1 MGIFPV
7 EFPTTTA
14 GCFESFRL
22 LHYLAFIK
30 GGIRFELY
38 AMSIVLIKPKLLTN
52 LRMKIQTGRGTIS
65 LITLIAIWSVS
76 ALTSLPGLAVSPIL
90 GDLTKIFPEATDLDI
105 QMLTSLPSLLIIP
118 FILLGGKLTEKVD
131 FVRILKIG
139 LWLFAVS
146 GMLYLVSNKMW
157 QLIVVSA
164 LLGIG
169 AGLIIPLS
177 TGLVSRYFTGTY
189 RVKQF
194 GFSSAITNFTLV
206 IATAVTGYLAEVSW
220 HLPFLVYLLP
230 LISILLIGRLKK
242 DRPEVA
248 SADSASS
255 KEERAVIDTGGSK
268 YGIHVKHLIELMFF
282 YGVTTYIVLAVIF
295 NLPFLME
302 KHHFSS
308 GNSGLMISLFFLA
321 IMAPGFCLDKI
332 AATLKERTKAYSL
345 LFMALGLLLIWIAP
359 LEWLII
365 PGCLF
370 VGLGYGVIQ
379 PMLYDKTTH
388 TALPEK
394 ATLALAFVM
403 MMNYLAILLYPFI
416 VDFFQWIFH
425 TQSQE
430 FPFIFNL
437 LITVVTLFWAYRRRH
452 TFLFNDQL
460 K

>member
-1 MGIFPV
+1 
-7 EFPTTTA
+7 
-14 GCFESFRL
+14 
-22 LHYLAFIK
+22 
-30 GGIRFELY
+30 
-38 AMSIVLIKPKLLTN
+38 
-52 LRMKIQTGRGTIS
+52 MKIQTGRGTIP
-65 LITLIAIWSVS
+65 LITLIAIWSIS

-90 GDLTKIFPEATDLDI
+90 GDLTKIFPKATDLDI

-139 LWLFAVS
+139 LWLFAAS
-146 GMLYLVSNKMW
+146 GILYLISNKMW

-169 AGLIIPLS
+169 SGLIIPLS
-177 TGLVSRYFTGTY
+177 TGLISKYFVGTY

-194 GFSSAITNFTLV
+194 GLSSAITNFTLV

-230 LISILLIGRLKK
+230 LISILLVGHLKESQSDAAVK
-242 DRPEVA
+242 P
-248 SADSASS
+248 SS
-255 KEERAVIDTGGSK
+255 QSTAPSGQTAAVDTGGSK
-268 YGIHVKHLIELMFF
+268 YGIHIKHLLQIMLF
-282 YGVTTYIVLAVIF
+282 YGVTTFIVLAVIF
-295 NLPFLME
+295 NLSILME

-332 AATLKERTKAYSL
+332 VDELKERTKAYSL
-345 LFMALGLLLIWIAP
+345 LSMAVGLALIWIAP
-359 LEWLII
+359 IEWLII
-365 PGCLF
+365 PGCIL
-370 VGLGYGVIQ
+370 VGLGYGIIQ

-388 TALPEK
+388 TALPQK
-394 ATLALAFVM
+394 ATMALAFVM

-416 VDFFQWIFH
+416 IDFLQNLFH

-430 FPFIFNL
+430 FPFVFNL
-437 LITVVTLFWAYRRRH
+437 LITIVTFFWAYLRRD

>member
-1 MGIFPV
+1 
-7 EFPTTTA
+7 
-14 GCFESFRL
+14 
-22 LHYLAFIK
+22 
-30 GGIRFELY
+30 
-38 AMSIVLIKPKLLTN
+38 
-52 LRMKIQTGRGTIS
+52 MKIQTGRGTIP

-90 GDLTKIFPEATDLDI
+90 GDLTKIFPKATDLDI

-118 FILLGGKLTEKVD
+118 FVLLGGKLTEKVD
-131 FVRILKIG
+131 FVRILQIG
-139 LWLFAVS
+139 LWFFAAS
-146 GMLYLVSNKMW
+146 GVLYLLSNKMW

-169 AGLIIPLS
+169 SGLIIPLS
-177 TGLVSRYFTGTY
+177 TGLISRYFVGAY

-194 GFSSAITNFTLV
+194 GLSSSITNFTLV

-220 HLPFLVYLLP
+220 HLPFIVYLLP
-230 LISILLIGRLKK
+230 LVSIMLIGHLKTN
-242 DRPEVA
+242 RPESV
-248 SADSASS
+248 SATSS
-255 KEERAVIDTGGSK
+255 QSIRAAELAAIDTGGSK
-268 YGIHVKHLIELMFF
+268 YGIHIRHLIQLMAF

-321 IMAPGFCLDKI
+321 ITVPGFCLDKI
-332 AATLKERTKAYSL
+332 VGYLKERTKLYSL
-345 LFMALGLLLIWIAP
+345 LAIGLGLLLIWIAP
-359 LEWLII
+359 IEWLII
-365 PGCLF
+365 PGCIL
-370 VGLGYGVIQ
+370 VGLGYGIIQ

-388 TALPEK
+388 TALPQK
-394 ATLALAFVM
+394 TTLALAFVM
-403 MMNYLAILLYPFI
+403 MMNYLAILIYPFL
-416 VDFFQWIFH
+416 VDFFQKLFH

-430 FPFIFNL
+430 FPFVFNL
-437 LITVVTLFWAYRRRH
+437 LITVATFFWAYLRRN

>member
-1 MGIFPV
+1 
-7 EFPTTTA
+7 
-14 GCFESFRL
+14 
-22 LHYLAFIK
+22 
-30 GGIRFELY
+30 
-38 AMSIVLIKPKLLTN
+38 
-52 LRMKIQTGRGTIS
+52 MKIQTGRGTIP
-65 LITLIAIWSVS
+65 LITLIAIWSIS

-90 GDLTKIFPEATDLDI
+90 GDLTKIFPKATDLDI

-139 LWLFAVS
+139 LWLFAAS
-146 GMLYLVSNKMW
+146 GILYLISNKMW

-169 AGLIIPLS
+169 SGLIIPLS
-177 TGLVSRYFTGTY
+177 TGLISKYFVGTY

-194 GFSSAITNFTLV
+194 GLSSAITNFTLV

-230 LISILLIGRLKK
+230 LISILLVGHLKESRSDAAVK
-242 DRPEVA
+242 P
-248 SADSASS
+248 SS
-255 KEERAVIDTGGSK
+255 QSTAPSGQTAAADTGGSK
-268 YGIHVKHLIELMFF
+268 YGIHIRHLLQIMLF
-282 YGVTTYIVLAVIF
+282 YGVTTFIVLAVIF
-295 NLPFLME
+295 NLSFLME

-332 AATLKERTKAYSL
+332 VDELKERTKAYSL
-345 LFMALGLLLIWIAP
+345 LSMAVGLALIWIAP
-359 LEWLII
+359 IEWLII
-365 PGCLF
+365 PGCIL
-370 VGLGYGVIQ
+370 VGLGYGIIQ

-388 TALPEK
+388 TALPQK
-394 ATLALAFVM
+394 ATMALAFVM

-416 VDFFQWIFH
+416 IDFLQNLFH

-430 FPFIFNL
+430 FPFVFNL
-437 LITVVTLFWAYRRRH
+437 LITIVTFFWAYLRRD

>member
-1 MGIFPV
+1 
-7 EFPTTTA
+7 
-14 GCFESFRL
+14 
-22 LHYLAFIK
+22 
-30 GGIRFELY
+30 
-38 AMSIVLIKPKLLTN
+38 
-52 LRMKIQTGRGTIS
+52 MKIQTGRGTIP
-65 LITLIAIWSVS
+65 LITLIAIWSIS

-90 GDLTKIFPEATDLDI
+90 GDLTKIFLKATDLDI

-139 LWLFAVS
+139 LWLFAAS
-146 GMLYLVSNKMW
+146 GILYLISNKMW

-169 AGLIIPLS
+169 SGLIIPLS
-177 TGLVSRYFTGTY
+177 TGLISKYFVGTY

-194 GFSSAITNFTLV
+194 GLSSAITNFTLV

-230 LISILLIGRLKK
+230 LISILLVGHLKESRSDAAVK
-242 DRPEVA
+242 P
-248 SADSASS
+248 SS
-255 KEERAVIDTGGSK
+255 QSTAPSGQTAAVDTGGSK
-268 YGIHVKHLIELMFF
+268 YGIHIKHLLQIMLF
-282 YGVTTYIVLAVIF
+282 YGVTTFIVLAVIF
-295 NLPFLME
+295 NLSFLME

-332 AATLKERTKAYSL
+332 VDELKERTKAYSL
-345 LFMALGLLLIWIAP
+345 LSMAVGLALIWIAP
-359 LEWLII
+359 IEWLII
-365 PGCLF
+365 PGCIL
-370 VGLGYGVIQ
+370 VGLGYGIIQ

-388 TALPEK
+388 TALPQK
-394 ATLALAFVM
+394 ATMALAFVM

-416 VDFFQWIFH
+416 IDFLQNLFH
-425 TQSQE
+425 TQE
-430 FPFIFNL
+430 FPFVFNL
-437 LITVVTLFWAYRRRH
+437 LITIVTFFWAYLRRD

>member
-1 MGIFPV
+1 M
-7 EFPTTTA
+7 
-14 GCFESFRL
+14 R
-22 LHYLAFIK
+22 
-30 GGIRFELY
+30 
-38 AMSIVLIKPKLLTN
+38 
-52 LRMKIQTGRGTIS
+52 IQTGQGTIP
-65 LITLIAIWSVS
+65 LITLIAIWSIS

-131 FVRILKIG
+131 YVRILKIG
-139 LWLFAVS
+139 LWLFAAS
-146 GMLYLVSNKMW
+146 GILYLISNKMW

-169 AGLIIPLS
+169 SGLIIPLS
-177 TGLVSRYFTGTY
+177 TGLVSRYFVGTY

-194 GFSSAITNFTLV
+194 GLSSAITNFTLV

-230 LISILLIGRLKK
+230 LVSILLVGHLKTNQ
-242 DRPEVA
+242 PGTEPVA
-248 SADSASS
+248 AGSGNSTSEQSA
-255 KEERAVIDTGGSK
+255 IDTGGSK
-268 YGIHVKHLIELMFF
+268 YGIHTRHLLQLMLF

-308 GNSGLMISLFFLA
+308 GDSGLMISLFFLA
-321 IMAPGFCLDKI
+321 IMAPGFGLDKI
-332 AATLKERTKAYSL
+332 VGVLKERTKAYSL
-345 LFMALGLLLIWIAP
+345 LSMALGLLLIWIAP
-359 LEWLII
+359 IEWLII
-365 PGCLF
+365 PGCIL

-394 ATLALAFVM
+394 TTLALAFVM

-425 TQSQE
+425 TRSQE

-437 LITVVTLFWAYRRRH
+437 LITIVTFFWAYLRRN

>member
-1 MGIFPV
+1 
-7 EFPTTTA
+7 
-14 GCFESFRL
+14 
-22 LHYLAFIK
+22 
-30 GGIRFELY
+30 
-38 AMSIVLIKPKLLTN
+38 
-52 LRMKIQTGRGTIS
+52 MKIQTGRGTIP
-65 LITLIAIWSVS
+65 LITLIAIWSIS

-90 GDLTKIFPEATDLDI
+90 GDLTKIFPKATDLDI

-131 FVRILKIG
+131 YVRVLKVG
-139 LWLFAVS
+139 LWLFFVC
-146 GMLYLVSNKMW
+146 GVLYLISNRMW

-169 AGLIIPLS
+169 SGLIIPLS
-177 TGLVSRYFTGTY
+177 TGLVSRYFVGTY

-194 GFSSAITNFTLV
+194 GLSSAITNFTLV

-230 LISILLIGRLKK
+230 LVSILLVGHLKE
-242 DRPEVA
+242 DRSGEVA
-248 SADSASS
+248 FTASSSSATAATVPETSSADDSKAARQSA
-255 KEERAVIDTGGSK
+255 IDIEGSK
-268 YGIHVKHLIELMFF
+268 YGIHIKHLIELMLF
-282 YGVTTYIVLAVIF
+282 YGVITYIVIVVIF

-302 KHHFSS
+302 KHQFSS

-321 IMAPGFCLDKI
+321 ITAPGFCLDKI
-332 AATLKERTKAYSL
+332 VGLLKERTKAYSL
-345 LFMALGLLLIWIAP
+345 LSMALGLLLIWIAP
-359 LEWLII
+359 IEWLII
-365 PGCLF
+365 PGCIL
-370 VGLGYGVIQ
+370 VGLGYGIIQ
-379 PMLYDKTTH
+379 PMLYDKTTQ
-388 TALPEK
+388 TALPQK
-394 ATLALAFVM
+394 TTLALAFVM

-416 VDFFQWIFH
+416 VDFFQWVFH

>member
-1 MGIFPV
+1 
-7 EFPTTTA
+7 
-14 GCFESFRL
+14 
-22 LHYLAFIK
+22 
-30 GGIRFELY
+30 
-38 AMSIVLIKPKLLTN
+38 
-52 LRMKIQTGRGTIS
+52 MKIQTGRGTIP
-65 LITLIAIWSVS
+65 LITLIAIWSIS

-90 GDLTKIFPEATDLDI
+90 GDLTKIFPKATDLDI

-131 FVRILKIG
+131 YVRVLKVG
-139 LWLFAVS
+139 LWLFAAS
-146 GMLYLVSNKMW
+146 GILYLISDRMW

-169 AGLIIPLS
+169 SGLIIPLS
-177 TGLVSRYFTGTY
+177 TGLVSKYFVGTY

-194 GFSSAITNFTLV
+194 GLSSAITNFTLV

-230 LISILLIGRLKK
+230 LISILLVGHLKE
-242 DRPEVA
+242 DQA
-248 SADSASS
+248 GALASASS
-255 KEERAVIDTGGSK
+255 SATATTTTTTTAASTNSTEDSESARQAASIDTGGSK
-268 YGIHVKHLIELMFF
+268 YGIHIKHLIELMLF
-282 YGVTTYIVLAVIF
+282 YGVITYIVIVVIF

-321 IMAPGFCLDKI
+321 ITAPGFCLDKI
-332 AATLKERTKAYSL
+332 VALLKERTKAYSL
-345 LFMALGLLLIWIAP
+345 LSMALGLLLIWIAP
-359 LEWLII
+359 LEWLIV
-365 PGCLF
+365 PGCIL
-370 VGLGYGVIQ
+370 VGLGYGIIQ
-379 PMLYDKTTH
+379 PMLYDKTTQ

-416 VDFFQWIFH
+416 VDFFQWVFH

-437 LITVVTLFWAYRRRH
+437 LITVITLFWAYRRRN

>member
-1 MGIFPV
+1 
-7 EFPTTTA
+7 
-14 GCFESFRL
+14 
-22 LHYLAFIK
+22 
-30 GGIRFELY
+30 
-38 AMSIVLIKPKLLTN
+38 
-52 LRMKIQTGRGTIS
+52 MKIQTGRGTIP
-65 LITLIAIWSVS
+65 LITLIAIWSIS

-90 GDLTKIFPEATDLDI
+90 GDLTKIFPKATDLDI

-139 LWLFAVS
+139 LWLFAAS
-146 GMLYLVSNKMW
+146 GILYLISNKMW

-169 AGLIIPLS
+169 SGLIIPLS
-177 TGLVSRYFTGTY
+177 TGLISKYFVGTY

-194 GFSSAITNFTLV
+194 GLSSAITNFTLV

-230 LISILLIGRLKK
+230 LISILLVGHLKESRS
-242 DRPEVA
+242 DT
-248 SADSASS
+248 
-255 KEERAVIDTGGSK
+255 AVEPSPQSTTPSEQTAAADTGGSK
-268 YGIHVKHLIELMFF
+268 YGIHIRHLLQIMLF
-282 YGVTTYIVLAVIF
+282 YGVTTFIVLAVIF
-295 NLPFLME
+295 NLSFLME

-332 AATLKERTKAYSL
+332 VDELKERTKAYSL
-345 LFMALGLLLIWIAP
+345 LSMAVGLALIWIAP
-359 LEWLII
+359 IEWLII
-365 PGCLF
+365 PGCIL

-388 TALPEK
+388 TALPQK
-394 ATLALAFVM
+394 ATMALAFVM

-416 VDFFQWIFH
+416 IDFLQNLFH

-430 FPFIFNL
+430 FPFVFNL
-437 LITVVTLFWAYRRRH
+437 LITIVTFFWAYLRRD

>member
-1 MGIFPV
+1 
-7 EFPTTTA
+7 
-14 GCFESFRL
+14 
-22 LHYLAFIK
+22 
-30 GGIRFELY
+30 
-38 AMSIVLIKPKLLTN
+38 
-52 LRMKIQTGRGTIS
+52 MKIQTGRGTIP
-65 LITLIAIWSVS
+65 LITLIAIWSIS

-90 GDLTKIFPEATDLDI
+90 GDLTKIFPKATDLDI

-139 LWLFAVS
+139 LWLFAAS
-146 GMLYLVSNKMW
+146 GILYLISNKMW

-169 AGLIIPLS
+169 SGLIIPLS
-177 TGLVSRYFTGTY
+177 TGLISKYFVGTY

-194 GFSSAITNFTLV
+194 GLSSAITNFTLV

-230 LISILLIGRLKK
+230 LISILLVGHLKESRSDAAVK
-242 DRPEVA
+242 P
-248 SADSASS
+248 SS
-255 KEERAVIDTGGSK
+255 QSTAPSGQTAAVDTGGSK
-268 YGIHVKHLIELMFF
+268 YGIHIKHLLQIMLF
-282 YGVTTYIVLAVIF
+282 YGVTTFIVLAVIF
-295 NLPFLME
+295 NLSFLME

-332 AATLKERTKAYSL
+332 VDELKERTKAYSL
-345 LFMALGLLLIWIAP
+345 LSMAVGLALIWIAP
-359 LEWLII
+359 IEWLII
-365 PGCLF
+365 PGCIL
-370 VGLGYGVIQ
+370 VGLGYGIIQ

-388 TALPEK
+388 TALPQK
-394 ATLALAFVM
+394 ATMALAFVM

-416 VDFFQWIFH
+416 IDFLQNLFH

-430 FPFIFNL
+430 FPFVFNL
-437 LITVVTLFWAYRRRH
+437 LITIITFFWAYLRRD

>member
-1 MGIFPV
+1 
-7 EFPTTTA
+7 
-14 GCFESFRL
+14 
-22 LHYLAFIK
+22 
-30 GGIRFELY
+30 
-38 AMSIVLIKPKLLTN
+38 
-52 LRMKIQTGRGTIS
+52 MKIQTGRGTIP
-65 LITLIAIWSVS
+65 LITLIAIWSIS

-90 GDLTKIFPEATDLDI
+90 GDLTKIFPKATDLDI

-139 LWLFAVS
+139 LWLFAAS
-146 GMLYLVSNKMW
+146 GILYLISNKMW

-169 AGLIIPLS
+169 SGLIIPLS
-177 TGLVSRYFTGTY
+177 TGLISKYFVGTY

-194 GFSSAITNFTLV
+194 GLSSAITNFTLV

-230 LISILLIGRLKK
+230 LISILLVGHLKESRS
-242 DRPEVA
+242 DTAVEP
-248 SADSASS
+248 SS
-255 KEERAVIDTGGSK
+255 QSTTPSEQTAAADTGGSK
-268 YGIHVKHLIELMFF
+268 YGIHIRHLLQIMLF
-282 YGVTTYIVLAVIF
+282 YGVTTFIVLAVIF
-295 NLPFLME
+295 NLSFLME

-332 AATLKERTKAYSL
+332 VDELKERTKAYSL
-345 LFMALGLLLIWIAP
+345 LSMALGLLLIWIAP
-359 LEWLII
+359 IEWLII
-365 PGCLF
+365 PGCIL
-370 VGLGYGVIQ
+370 VGLGYGIIQ
-379 PMLYDKTTH
+379 PMLYDKTTQ
-388 TALPEK
+388 TALPQK
-394 ATLALAFVM
+394 TTLALAFVM

-437 LITVVTLFWAYRRRH
+437 LITIVTLFWAYRRRN